1 MTTVAVPGAVPA
13 RSPEPA
19 GPAATLPRGLPD
31 LGLSGVAGGGGEYCA
46 RFQSTIELIGRRWSA
61 SILRALLTGAHRFCE
76 ISSTIPGISHRLVS
90 ERLAELIDAG
100 LVAPEEGGRGY
111 HLTEAGADLADVFE
125 ELDRWNRR
133 WVDRLP
139 ADG

>member
-13 RSPEPA
+13 RSLEPA
-19 GPAATLPRGLPD
+19 GPAAKPELPD
-31 LGLSGVAGGGGEYCA
+31 LDLPGGEGGEYCA
-46 RFQSTIELIGRRWSA
+46 RFQATIELIGRRWSA
-61 SILRALLTGAHRFCE
+61 SILRALLTGSHRFCE

-90 ERLAELIDAG
+90 ERLAELIEAG